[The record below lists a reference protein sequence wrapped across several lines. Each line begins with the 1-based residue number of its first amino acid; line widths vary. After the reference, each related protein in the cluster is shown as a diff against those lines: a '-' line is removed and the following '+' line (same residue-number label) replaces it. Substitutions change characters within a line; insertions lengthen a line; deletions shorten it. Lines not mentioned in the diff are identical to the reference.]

1 MSLQMTTIGKVIS
14 PFGIKGE
21 VKVYPYSDFL
31 ERCYLLKKVKLEGEE
46 YCGFKEIKK
55 AYLHQNKLWVF
66 HFEGCNS
73 RDDAREL
80 FGLLVKIFPW
90 ERVPLPPGEYYFD
103 QIIGLEVFTVE
114 GRKLG
119 CVKDIIRSSNDVYV
133 IEEED
138 AGDEGGKKKE
148 ILIPVLK
155 TVVKEINL
163 DRGFILV
170 DPLPGLLD

>member
-1 MSLQMTTIGKVIS
+1 MSLRMTIIGKVIS
-14 PFGIKGE
+14 PYGIKGE

-31 ERCYLLKKVKLEGEE
+31 DRCYLLKKVKLEGES
-46 YCGFKEIKK
+46 YCGFKEVKK
-55 AYLHQNKLWVF
+55 AYIHQKLWVF

-80 FGLLVKIFPW
+80 YGLLVKIFSS
-90 ERVPLPPGEYYFD
+90 ERVPLPPGEYYLD
-103 QIIGLEVFTVE
+103 QIIGLKAFTVE

-119 CVKDIIRSSNDVYV
+119 YVKDIIRSSNDVYV
-133 IEEED
+133 ISNQEAGEE
-138 AGDEGGKKKE
+138 AGKRKD
-148 ILIPVLK
+148 ILIPALK

-163 DRGFILV
+163 EKGTILI

>member
-31 ERCYLLKKVKLEGEE
+31 DRCYLLKKVKLEGES
-46 YCGFKEIKK
+46 YCGFKDVIK
-55 AYLHQNKLWVF
+55 AYIHQKLWVF
-66 HFEGCNS
+66 HFEGCSS

-80 FGLLVKIFPW
+80 YGLLVKIFSS
-90 ERVPLPPGEYYFD
+90 ERVPLPPGEYYLD
-103 QIIGLEVFTVE
+103 QLIGLQAFTVE

-119 CVKDIIRSSNDVYV
+119 YVKDIIRSSNDVYV
-133 IEEED
+133 ISNQEAGEE
-138 AGDEGGKKKE
+138 AGKRKD
-148 ILIPVLK
+148 ILIPALK

-163 DRGFILV
+163 EKGIILI
-170 DPLPGLLD
+170 DPLPGLFD

>member
-31 ERCYLLKKVKLEGEE
+31 DRCYLLKKVKLEGES
-46 YCGFKEIKK
+46 YCGFKDVIK
-55 AYLHQNKLWVF
+55 AYIHQKLWVF
-66 HFEGCNS
+66 HFEGCSS

-80 FGLLVKIFPW
+80 YGLLVKIFSS
-90 ERVPLPPGEYYFD
+90 ERVPLPSGEYYLD
-103 QIIGLEVFTVE
+103 QLIGLQAFTVE

-119 CVKDIIRSSNDVYV
+119 YVKDIIRSSNDVYV
-133 IEEED
+133 ISNQEAGEE
-138 AGDEGGKKKE
+138 AGKRKD
-148 ILIPVLK
+148 ILIPALK

-163 DRGFILV
+163 EKGIILI
-170 DPLPGLLD
+170 DPLPGLFD